1 MAATAERRTGGPGT
15 WLARHGETA
24 VAALGRLA
32 AQPLST
38 LLTVLVI
45 AITLALPA
53 GLHLGVKNAAQLSGG
68 WESAVDF
75 SVYLDMGTAE
85 DDARRLA
92 GIIESRA
99 DVERVEFISATEAL
113 ADFKAGSGFGDA
125 LDALDDNPLPH
136 TLVVRPAVAGND
148 SLIELLREELA
159 NLPETDLVQL
169 DTAWVQRFNATLDLI
184 RRVILITALLLGAA
198 VIIVIGNT
206 IRLDI
211 QNRRDEIVVTKL
223 IGASAGFIRRPF
235 LYSGL
240 LYGIGG
246 GLLAL
251 VLVAVSLWLTSD
263 GVARLAGLYGSG
275 FRLSGL
281 DWRESLTVLGTGA
294 FLGWF
299 GSWFAAARHMRRIE
313 PR

>member
-1 MAATAERRTGGPGT
+1 MAERGPSGGLSA
-15 WLARHGETA
+15 WFARHGETA
-24 VAALGRLA
+24 VASLGRLA
-32 AQPLST
+32 RQPLST

-53 GLHLGVKNAAQLSGG
+53 GLHLGVKNAARLSGG
-68 WESAVDF
+68 WEGAVDF
-75 SVYLDMGTAE
+75 SVYLRTGTGEA
-85 DDARRLA
+85 DARRLA

-99 DVERVEFISATEAL
+99 DVERVEFISAA
-113 ADFKAGSGFGDA
+113 A
-125 LDALDDNPLPH
+125 ALDDNPLPH

-148 SLIELLREELA
+148 ALIELLREELV

-169 DTAWVQRFNATLDLI
+169 DTAWVQRFNAALDLI
-184 RRVILITALLLGAA
+184 RRVILISAVLLAAA
-198 VIIVIGNT
+198 VVIVIGNT

-235 LYSGL
+235 LYAGL
-240 LYGIGG
+240 WYGIGG

-251 VLVAVSLWLTSD
+251 ALVGVSLWLAAD

-281 DWRESLTVLGTGA
+281 DWRESLIVLGTGA

>member
-1 MAATAERRTGGPGT
+1 MAERGRTGGLGA
-15 WLARHGETA
+15 WLARHRENA

-32 AQPLST
+32 RQPFST
-38 LLTVLVI
+38 LLTLLVI

-53 GLHLGVKNAAQLSGG
+53 GLHLGVKNAARLSGG

-75 SVYLDMGTAE
+75 SVYLGMGVAE
-85 DDARRLA
+85 EDARRLA

-99 DVERVEFISATEAL
+99 DVEQVAFIGAEEAL

-125 LDALDDNPLPH
+125 LDALDENPLPH

-148 SLIELLREELA
+148 ALIELLREELE

-169 DTAWVQRFNATLDLI
+169 DTSWVQRFNAALDLI
-184 RRVILITALLLGAA
+184 RRVILITAVLLAAA
-198 VIIVIGNT
+198 VVIVIGNT

-240 LYGIGG
+240 WYGIGG

-251 VLVAVSLWLTSD
+251 ALVAVSLWLTAD

-281 DWRESLTVLGTGA
+281 DWRESLTVLGVGA

>member
-1 MAATAERRTGGPGT
+1 MAAMAERRTGGPGA
-15 WLARHGETA
+15 WLTRHGETA

-53 GLHLGVKNAAQLSGG
+53 GLHLGVKNAARLSGG

-85 DDARRLA
+85 EDARRLA

-99 DVERVEFISATEAL
+99 DVERVEFISAAEAL

-148 SLIELLREELA
+148 ALIELLREELA
-159 NLPETDLVQL
+159 NLPETDVVQL

-240 LYGIGG
+240 WYGVGG

-251 VLVAVSLWLTSD
+251 ALIALSLWLTSD
-263 GVARLAGLYGSG
+263 GVARLAGLYDSG

>member
-1 MAATAERRTGGPGT
+1 MTDRPRSGGIGA
-15 WLARHGETA
+15 WLLRHVETA
-24 VAALGRLA
+24 KSSLSRLA
-32 AQPLST
+32 SQPLST
-38 LLTVLVI
+38 ALTMLVI

-53 GLHLGVKNAAQLSGG
+53 GLHLAVKNAAQLSGG

-75 SVYLDMGTAE
+75 SVYLNQGVGE
-85 DDARRLA
+85 DEARTLA

-99 DVERVEFISATEAL
+99 DVEQVVFISADEAL
-113 ADFKAGSGFGDA
+113 TEFKRDSGFGDA
-125 LDALDDNPLPH
+125 LDALDENPLPN

-148 SLIELLREELA
+148 ALIGLLREELT

-169 DTAWVQRFNATLDLI
+169 DTAWVQRFNAALDLL
-184 RRVILITALLLGAA
+184 RRVILITAVLLGAA

-235 LYSGL
+235 LYAGL
-240 LYGIGG
+240 WYGIGG
-246 GLLAL
+246 GLVALAL
-251 VLVAVSLWLTSD
+251 IAVSLWLTAD
-263 GVARLAGLYGSG
+263 AVARLASLYGSG
-275 FRLSGL
+275 FGLSGL
-281 DWRESLTVLGTGA
+281 DWRESLTVLGIGA

>member
-1 MAATAERRTGGPGT
+1 MTERARSGGVLAWLLRHVQTGRSA
-15 WLARHGETA
+15 LAR
-24 VAALGRLA
+24 LA
-32 AQPLST
+32 SQPLST
-38 LLTVLVI
+38 VLTMLVI

-53 GLHLGVKNAAQLSGG
+53 GLHLAVKNAARLSGG

-75 SVYLDMGTAE
+75 SVYLKQGIGE
-85 DDARRLA
+85 EEARNLA
-92 GIIESRA
+92 GIIDSRA
-99 DVERVEFISATEAL
+99 DVEQVVFITAREAL
-113 ADFKAGSGFGDA
+113 AEFKRNSGFGDA

-148 SLIELLREELA
+148 ALIRLLREELA

-169 DTAWVQRFNATLDLI
+169 DTGWVQRFNAGLDLL
-184 RRVILITALLLGAA
+184 RRVILITAVLLGAA

-235 LYSGL
+235 LYAGL
-240 LYGIGG
+240 WYGIGG
-246 GLLAL
+246 GLMALAL
-251 VLVAVSLWLTSD
+251 IAAALWLTAD
-263 GVARLAGLYGSG
+263 AVTRLAGLYGSG
-275 FRLSGL
+275 FGLSGL
-281 DWRESLTVLGTGA
+281 DWRESLGVLGIGA

>member
-1 MAATAERRTGGPGT
+1 MAERTRTGGPAA

-32 AQPLST
+32 RQPLST

-53 GLHLGVKNAAQLSGG
+53 GLHLGVKNAAELSGG

-75 SVYLDMGTAE
+75 SVYLKVGTAE

-99 DVERVEFISATEAL
+99 DVERVEFISAAQAL

-125 LDALDDNPLPH
+125 LDALDENPLPH

-148 SLIELLREELA
+148 ALIELLREELQ

-169 DTAWVQRFNATLDLI
+169 DTTWVQRFNAALDLI
-184 RRVILITALLLGAA
+184 RRIILISAVLLGAA

-235 LYSGL
+235 LYAGL
-240 LYGIGG
+240 WYGLGG

-251 VLVAVSLWLTSD
+251 ALVGVSLWLTSE

>member
-1 MAATAERRTGGPGT
+1 VAERGRSGGLSA
-15 WLARHGETA
+15 WFARHGETA
-24 VAALGRLA
+24 VASLGRLA
-32 AQPLST
+32 RQPLST

-53 GLHLGVKNAAQLSGG
+53 GLHLGVKNAGRLSGG
-68 WESAVDF
+68 WEGAVDF
-75 SVYLDMGTAE
+75 SVYLQTGTGE
-85 DDARRLA
+85 SDARRLA
-92 GIIESRA
+92 AIIESRA
-99 DVERVEFISATEAL
+99 DVERVEFISAADAL
-113 ADFKAGSGFGDA
+113 DDFKAGSGFGDA

-148 SLIELLREELA
+148 ALIELLREELV

-169 DTAWVQRFNATLDLI
+169 DTAWVQRFNAALDLI
-184 RRVILITALLLGAA
+184 RQVILISAVLLAAA
-198 VIIVIGNT
+198 VVIVIGNT

-235 LYSGL
+235 LYAGL
-240 LYGIGG
+240 WYGIGG

-251 VLVAVSLWLTSD
+251 ALVGVSLWLTAD

-281 DWRESLTVLGTGA
+281 DWRESLIVLGTGA

>member
-1 MAATAERRTGGPGT
+1 MAERSGGIAAWLHRHVETG
-15 WLARHGETA
+15 R
-24 VAALGRLA
+24 AALVRLA
-32 AQPLST
+32 GQPLST
-38 LLTVLVI
+38 ALTVLVI

-53 GLHLGVKNAAQLSGG
+53 GLHLGVKNAARLSGG

-75 SVYLDMGTAE
+75 SVYLRQGLE
-85 DDARRLA
+85 EEQARRLA

-99 DVERVEFISATEAL
+99 DVEQVRFISATEAL
-113 ADFKAGSGFGDA
+113 SEFKANSGFGDA
-125 LDALDDNPLPH
+125 LDTLEENPLPH

-148 SLIELLREELA
+148 ALIGLLREDLA

-169 DTAWVQRFNATLDLI
+169 DTSWVQRFNAGLDLA
-184 RRVILITALLLGAA
+184 RRVILITAALLAAA

-235 LYSGL
+235 LYAGL
-240 LYGIGG
+240 WYGLGG
-246 GLLAL
+246 GLVAL
-251 VLVAVSLWLTSD
+251 VLVGGSLWLTSD
-263 GVARLAGLYGSG
+263 TVTRLAGLYDSG

-281 DWRESLTVLGTGA
+281 DWRESLSVLGIGA

>member
-1 MAATAERRTGGPGT
+1 MTAMAERRTGGPGA

-99 DVERVEFISATEAL
+99 DVERVEFISAAEAL

-240 LYGIGG
+240 WYGIGG

>member
-1 MAATAERRTGGPGT
+1 MAERGRTGGLGA
-15 WLARHGETA
+15 WLARHRENA

-32 AQPLST
+32 RQPFST
-38 LLTVLVI
+38 LLTLLVI

-53 GLHLGVKNAAQLSGG
+53 GLHLGVKNAARLSGG

-75 SVYLDMGTAE
+75 SVYLGMGVAE
-85 DDARRLA
+85 EDARRLA
-92 GIIESRA
+92 DIIESRA
-99 DVERVEFISATEAL
+99 DVEQVAFIGAEEAL
-113 ADFKAGSGFGDA
+113 SDFKAGSGFGDA
-125 LDALDDNPLPH
+125 LDALDENPLPH

-148 SLIELLREELA
+148 ALIELLREELE

-169 DTAWVQRFNATLDLI
+169 DTSWVQRFNAALDLI
-184 RRVILITALLLGAA
+184 RRVILITAVLLAAA
-198 VIIVIGNT
+198 VVIVIGNT

-240 LYGIGG
+240 WYGIGG

-251 VLVAVSLWLTSD
+251 ALVAVSLWLTAD

-281 DWRESLTVLGTGA
+281 DWRESLTVLGVGA

>member
-1 MAATAERRTGGPGT
+1 MAERGRSGGPSA
-15 WLARHGETA
+15 WFARHGETA
-24 VAALGRLA
+24 VASLGRLA
-32 AQPLST
+32 RQPLST

-53 GLHLGVKNAAQLSGG
+53 GLHLGVKNAARISGG
-68 WESAVDF
+68 WEGAVDF
-75 SVYLDMGTAE
+75 SVYLQTGTGEA
-85 DDARRLA
+85 DARRLA

-99 DVERVEFISATEAL
+99 DVERVEFISAAEAL
-113 ADFKAGSGFGDA
+113 DDFKAGSGFGDA

-148 SLIELLREELA
+148 ALIELLREELV

-169 DTAWVQRFNATLDLI
+169 DTAWVQRFNAALDLI
-184 RRVILITALLLGAA
+184 RRVILISAVLLAAA
-198 VIIVIGNT
+198 VVIVIGNT

-235 LYSGL
+235 LYAGL
-240 LYGIGG
+240 WYGIGG

-251 VLVAVSLWLTSD
+251 ALVGVSLWLTAD

-281 DWRESLTVLGTGA
+281 DWRESLIVLGTGA